1 MKINSPIFLAS
12 VMAVAIS
19 GCLSTQTKNAT
30 EPPDSMVVSFPNDA
44 PSSPQ
49 NAGTIAGD
57 SDPLA
62 VTQPVPN
69 YSETPISQGEEVTE
83 PTDYPEETILP
94 KPLLDPKQVIEA
106 YYQAISDKNCSKAAQ
121 LRPGYAEDR
130 CYKIDSMI
138 LKNAIPVCE
147 DPHISAIYVDIVYQ
161 VSGDDKKIPF
171 FGYAKLINRGGQ
183 WVIDNDSFKSG
194 KTIDLD
200 EYIKAHNLSC
210 Q

>member
-1 MKINSPIFLAS
+1 MKIHSPIFFSS
-12 VMAVAIS
+12 VMVVAIS
-19 GCLSTQTKNAT
+19 GCLPTQTKTAT
-30 EPPDSMVVSFPNDA
+30 EPPKSVPVSFPSNA
-44 PSSPQ
+44 PSAPQ
-49 NAGTIAGD
+49 NAGMITGN
-57 SDPLA
+57 DPSA
-62 VTQPVPN
+62 VTQPVPD
-69 YSETPISQGEEVTE
+69 YPETPFSPGEEVTE
-83 PTDYPEETILP
+83 PTDYPETILP
-94 KPLLDPKQVIEA
+94 KPLLEPKQVIEE

-130 CYKIDSMI
+130 CYKIDSMT

-147 DPHISAIYVDIVYQ
+147 DPRISAVYVDIVYQ

-200 EYIKAHNLSC
+200 EYLKAHNLSC

>member
-1 MKINSPIFLAS
+1 MKINSPIFLSS

-19 GCLSTQTKNAT
+19 GCMSTPTKTAT
-30 EPPDSMVVSFPNDA
+30 EPPKSVAVSFPNNA

-49 NAGTIAGD
+49 NAGTI
-57 SDPLA
+57 A

-69 YSETPISQGEEVTE
+69 YSETPISHGEEVTE

-130 CYKIDSMI
+130 CYKIDSML

-147 DPHISAIYVDIVYQ
+147 DPRISAIYVDIVYQ

>member
-12 VMAVAIS
+12 VMAVVIS
-19 GCLSTQTKNAT
+19 GCMSTQTKNAT
-30 EPPDSMVVSFPNDA
+30 EPPKSVAVSFPSNV

-49 NAGTIAGD
+49 NVGTI
-57 SDPLA
+57 
-62 VTQPVPN
+62 TQPVPD
-69 YSETPISQGEEVTE
+69 YSETPSSQEEIIE
-83 PTDYPEETILP
+83 PIDYSDETILP

-138 LKNAIPVCE
+138 LEDVKWLCE
-147 DPHISAIYVDIVYQ
+147 DHRISVVYMDIVYQ
-161 VSGDDKKIPF
+161 VSGEDKKIPF

-183 WVIDNDSFKSG
+183 WLIVDDSFKSR
-194 KTIDLD
+194 KTMDLD

>member
-1 MKINSPIFLAS
+1 MKIHSPIFLAS
-12 VMAVAIS
+12 VMTVVIS

-30 EPPDSMVVSFPNDA
+30 EPPKSVPVSFPSNV
-44 PSSPQ
+44 PSAPQ
-49 NAGTIAGD
+49 NVETITGND
-57 SDPLA
+57 SS

-69 YSETPISQGEEVTE
+69 YPETPYSQGEEVIE
-83 PTDYPEETILP
+83 PIDYPEETILP
-94 KPLLDPKQVIEA
+94 KPLLEPKQVIEE

-147 DPHISAIYVDIVYQ
+147 DPSISAVYVDIVYQ

-183 WVIDNDSFKSG
+183 WLIDNDSFKSG